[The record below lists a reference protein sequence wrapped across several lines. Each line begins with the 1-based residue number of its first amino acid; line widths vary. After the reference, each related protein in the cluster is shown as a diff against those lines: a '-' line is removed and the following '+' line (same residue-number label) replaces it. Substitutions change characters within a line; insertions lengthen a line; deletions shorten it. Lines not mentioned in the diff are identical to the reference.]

1 MMAEVL
7 GAGVTHYPGFLW
19 QDRDMALLLR
29 SALKSTKV
37 PEHFKHHQNWPEA
50 MVREWGS
57 DEGLAAATHHRRR
70 VFDSYRKVR
79 RRIEAF
85 RPDFIVI
92 WGDDQ
97 YEQFKED
104 CVPPFN
110 VFILDETESRPFL
123 VDSPVNPRAS
133 NVWSEPLDK
142 AFRFRGHRDGASY
155 LTQRLIEHQFDVA
168 YSYKVRSGELALPH
182 SFLNTLLYLDYD
194 RTGFQWPVVPFH
206 VNCYGSSVIRSRGS
220 TAHLE
225 EGQTAG
231 FDPISPTPRRCF
243 DIGRATAAILRDS
256 PWRVV
261 LMASSSWSHAFLTE
275 KNGWMWPDGEA
286 DRQRLSDLQSGNY
299 ARFGEL
305 TVAEVENSGQHELL
319 NWVCLAGALAELDFH
334 PEFIEFSETH
344 IFNSNKCMA
353 LFS

>member
-1 MMAEVL
+1 MAEII

-19 QDRDMALLLR
+19 HDRDMALLLR
-29 SALKSTKV
+29 SALKSSKV
-37 PEHFKHHQNWPEA
+37 PARFKDQKNWPQA
-50 MVREWGS
+50 MVAEWGS
-57 DEGLAAATHHRRR
+57 DEGLAAAERHRRQ
-70 VFDSYRKVR
+70 VFDNYRKVR
-79 RRIEAF
+79 ARIDAF
-85 RPDFIVI
+85 KPDFVVI

-110 VFILDETESRPFL
+110 IFILEQSENRPFI
-123 VDSPVNPRAS
+123 VDSPVNPRAE
-133 NVWSEPLDK
+133 NVWGEPVDK
-142 AFRFRGHRDGASY
+142 IFRWRGHRKGASH
-155 LTQRLIEHQFDVA
+155 LTQRLIEEQFDVA
-168 YSYKVRSGELALPH
+168 YSYKVRTGEPALPH
-182 SFLNTLLYLDYD
+182 SFANTLLFLDYD
-194 RTGFQWPVVPFH
+194 RTGFDWPVVPFH

-225 EGQTAG
+225 DGETAG

-243 DIGRATAAILRDS
+243 ELGAATARILRES

-275 KNGWMWPDGEA
+275 KNGWMWPDCAA
-286 DRQRLSDLQSGNY
+286 DRRRLDDLRTGNY

-305 TVAEVENSGQHELL
+305 TVKQVEDSGQHELL
-319 NWVCLAGALAELDFH
+319 NWVCLAGALAELEFK
-334 PEFIEFSETH
+334 PEFVEYAETH